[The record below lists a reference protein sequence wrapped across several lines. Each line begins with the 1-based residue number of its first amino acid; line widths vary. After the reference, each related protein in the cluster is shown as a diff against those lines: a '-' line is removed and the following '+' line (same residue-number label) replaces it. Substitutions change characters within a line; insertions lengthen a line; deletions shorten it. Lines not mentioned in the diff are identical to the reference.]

1 VRVAAVATINQQSC
15 CCSSNEVE
23 WKDFAEKQAMAI
35 SPTLND
41 VSVVVPTAVPPRQL
55 AFDKAEQLAHT
66 FAQTAIER
74 DKRGGT
80 AKVERD
86 LLRESGLLHVVIPPS
101 LGGWGMDWP
110 DTLKIVRL
118 FARVDSSI
126 AHLFGFQH
134 LMLASVLL
142 YGSTAQSDWLFAE
155 TVRKQWFWGNALNP
169 LDKRTT
175 LTPAGR
181 DGHVINGRKS
191 FCSGAVDS
199 DMLIVSAIR
208 AEDQKFMVAAIPS
221 NREGIRIHGDWDSI
235 GQRQT
240 DSGTVEFQN
249 VMVDADEF
257 LLTPGPL
264 GSTRASLRSCI
275 AQLIFSNVFLG
286 LAEGAFAEARGYTL
300 AQTRPWIAA
309 TGIESASQDPYIL
322 EHYGRFFA
330 HLQAAQALTDI
341 AGQSL
346 QRAWESGEA
355 ITDNQRG
362 RCSIDI
368 AAAKATTTKVG
379 LEITSEM
386 FEVMG
391 ARAAAAPARLDRY
404 WRNLRTHTLHDPV
417 DYKFRELGDWALNHI
432 LPKPSF
438 YS

>member
-1 VRVAAVATINQQSC
+1 MAILPAP
-15 CCSSNEVE
+15 NEVSIE
-23 WKDFAEKQAMAI
+23 H
-35 SPTLND
+35 
-41 VSVVVPTAVPPRQL
+41 PPRQL
-55 AFDKAEQLAHT
+55 AFEKADELGRT
-66 FAQTAIER
+66 FAQTAVER

-80 AKVERD
+80 AKAERD
-86 LLRESGLLHVVIPPS
+86 HLRESGLLNLIVPPF

-110 DTLKIVRL
+110 DTMKIVRI

-142 YGSTAQSDWLFAE
+142 YGSQAQSDWLLSE
-155 TVRKQWFWGNALNP
+155 TVRNRWFWGNALNP
-169 LDKRTT
+169 LDKRTSVT
-175 LTPAGR
+175 SLQQ
-181 DGHVINGRKS
+181 DGYVINGRKS

-208 AEDQKFMVAAIPS
+208 ARDQKFMVAAMPS
-221 NREGIRIHGDWDSI
+221 GRDGIRIHNDWDSI

-240 DSGTVEFQN
+240 DSGSVEFRD
-249 VMVDADEF
+249 VMAATDEF
-257 LLTPGPL
+257 LVTPGPL

-275 AQLIFSNVFLG
+275 AQLILSNIFLG
-286 LAEGAFAEARGYTL
+286 LAEGAFAEARDYTL
-300 AQTRPWIAA
+300 AQARPWIGASE
-309 TGIESASQDPYIL
+309 IETASQDPYIL
-322 EHYGRFFA
+322 EHYGRFFVG
-330 HLQAAQALTDI
+330 LQAAQALTDI
-341 AGQSL
+341 AGESL
-346 QRAWESGEA
+346 QRAWESGDAVTE
-355 ITDNQRG
+355 NQRG

-368 AAAKATTTKVG
+368 AASKAMATKIG

-417 DYKFRELGDWALNHI
+417 DYKVRELGDWALNHK

>member
-1 VRVAAVATINQQSC
+1 MER
-15 CCSSNEVE
+15 
-23 WKDFAEKQAMAI
+23 DMAI
-35 SPTLND
+35 LPALSD
-41 VSVVVPTAVPPRQL
+41 VALEAPLPCQL
-55 AFDKAEQLAHT
+55 AFEKADQLART
-66 FAQTAIER
+66 FAQTAVER
-74 DKRGGT
+74 DRRGGT
-80 AKVERD
+80 AKAERD
-86 LLRESGLLHVVIPPS
+86 LLRESGLLNLIIPPS
-101 LGGWGMDWP
+101 LGGWGMDWS
-110 DTLKIVRL
+110 DTMKIVRI

-142 YGSTAQSDWLFAE
+142 YGSPAQSDWLLSE
-155 TVRKQWFWGNALNP
+155 TARNKWFWGNALNP
-169 LDKRTT
+169 LDKRTF
-175 LTPAGR
+175 LTPAQH
-181 DGHVINGRKS
+181 DAYVINGRKS

-208 AEDQKFMVAAIPS
+208 AQDQKFMVAAIPS
-221 NREGIRIHGDWDSI
+221 GRDGIRIHNDWDSI

-240 DSGTVEFQN
+240 DSGTVEFCD
-249 VMVDADEF
+249 VMVANDEF
-257 LLTPGPL
+257 LVTPGPL

-275 AQLIFSNVFLG
+275 AQLILSNVFLG
-286 LAEGAFAEARGYTL
+286 LAEGAFGEARDYTL
-300 AQTRPWIAA
+300 AQTKPWIAA

-322 EHYGRFFA
+322 ERYGRFFVG
-330 HLQAAQALTDI
+330 LQAAQALTDT
-341 AGQSL
+341 AGDSL

-355 ITDNQRG
+355 ITENQRG

-368 AAAKATTTKVG
+368 AASKATATKIG

-386 FEVMG
+386 FDVMG

-417 DYKFRELGDWALNHI
+417 DYKFRELGDWALNHN

>member
-1 VRVAAVATINQQSC
+1 MATSPKLSDVAIEA
-15 CCSSNEVE
+15 
-23 WKDFAEKQAMAI
+23 
-35 SPTLND
+35 
-41 VSVVVPTAVPPRQL
+41 PPRQL
-55 AFDKAEQLAHT
+55 AFDRAEQLAHT
-66 FAQTAIER
+66 FAQTAVER
-74 DKRGGT
+74 DQRGGT

-86 LLRESGLLHVVIPPS
+86 LLRESGLLNVVIPPE

-118 FARVDSSI
+118 LARVDSSI

-142 YGSTAQSDWLFAE
+142 YGSSAQSDWLFAE
-155 TVRKQWFWGNALNP
+155 TVRNKWFWGNALNP
-169 LDKRTT
+169 LDKRTI
-175 LTPAGR
+175 LTPSQH
-181 DGHVINGRKS
+181 DGYVLNGRKS

-199 DMLIVSAIR
+199 DMLLVSGIR
-208 AEDQKFMVAAIPS
+208 GQDQKFMVAAIPS
-221 NREGIRIHGDWDSI
+221 SREGIRIHNDWDSI

-240 DSGTVEFQN
+240 DSGTVEFHD
-249 VMVDADEF
+249 VRVAGDEF

-264 GSTRASLRSCI
+264 GSMRASLRSCI

-286 LAEGAFAEARGYTL
+286 LTEGAFAEARDYTR

-309 TGIESASQDPYIL
+309 IGIESASQDPYIL
-322 EHYGRFFA
+322 EHYGRFFV

-341 AGQSL
+341 AGESL
-346 QRAWESGEA
+346 QRAWDSGEA
-355 ITDNQRG
+355 VTENQRG
-362 RCSIDI
+362 RCSIDV

-379 LEITSEM
+379 LEITGEM

-417 DYKFRELGDWALNHI
+417 DYKFRELGDWALNRK